1 VACVTARRPGPSLV
15 TRQKGTNHDTHRED
29 RPTPAELRCGHRGR
43 CGGARLCCL
52 WRRGNDGGGGEGEI
66 TTQIDCERFEEFGDL
81 QGTTVSVYTSIV
93 EPEAVSHMASYEPF
107 EGGFPPE

>member
-1 VACVTARRPGPSLV
+1 MTRTGRTVRRRRSFAAGTGAAAVALAFAAC
-15 TRQKGTNHDTHRED
+15 
-29 RPTPAELRCGHRGR
+29 
-43 CGGARLCCL
+43 
-52 WRRGNDGGGGEGEI
+52 GGGEGEI